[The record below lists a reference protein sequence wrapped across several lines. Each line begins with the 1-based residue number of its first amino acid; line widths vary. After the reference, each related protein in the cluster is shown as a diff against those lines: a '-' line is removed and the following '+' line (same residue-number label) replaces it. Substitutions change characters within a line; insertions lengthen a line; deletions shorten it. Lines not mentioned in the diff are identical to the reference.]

1 MEELRPNKAE
11 LLFLTLSYNRFYDIF
26 DEVFNDVFWKLD
38 PYLRLCKI
46 KDAFSIYAELLNYEP
61 INWEIE
67 EIKKKRPPM
76 EAEIGKELFKFV
88 RNVVSHFPLYEK
100 WDDIWINK
108 TLVNWAKGGQTID
121 KFIEKNIGTG
131 TIKYRFWEE
140 QKKKMTYLSINY
152 PIKYD
157 EEKIF
162 LKDIITETEGV
173 QFSLIL
179 MKRIINTQVFIEE
192 NNV

>member
-46 KDAFSIYAELLNYEP
+46 KDTFSIYAELLNYEP

-162 LKDIITETEGV
+162 LKDIIAETDGV